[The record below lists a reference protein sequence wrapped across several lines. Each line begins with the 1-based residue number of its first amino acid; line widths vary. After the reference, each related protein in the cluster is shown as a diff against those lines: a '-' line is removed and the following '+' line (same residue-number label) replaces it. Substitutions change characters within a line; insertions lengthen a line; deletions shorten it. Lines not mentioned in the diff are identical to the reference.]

1 MDRDPQAPSPCD
13 RSPSRAGPAATDPR
27 RRPPSR
33 ATRPAADPRRRLGD
47 AGEDEAVRH
56 LVARGHAILDRN
68 FRTRYGELD
77 VVSATADCLVFC
89 EVKTRTSGGRHGPA
103 SALEA
108 VGPAKRRR
116 LRLMAREWFRLR
128 GGDHERLPAS
138 VRFDAIG
145 VVVDPARKLVALDHV
160 EGAF

>member
-1 MDRDPQAPSPCD
+1 M
-13 RSPSRAGPAATDPR
+13 DPR
-27 RRPPSR
+27 RSIG
-33 ATRPAADPRRRLGD
+33 A
-47 AGEDEAVRH
+47 AGEEEAVRH
-56 LVARGHAILDRN
+56 LVRRGHAILDRN

-77 VVSATADCLVFC
+77 VVSATEGCLVFC
-89 EVKTRTSGGRHGPA
+89 EVKTRTTGGRRGPA

-128 GGDHERLPAS
+128 AADHEGLPRS

-145 VVVDPARKLVALDHV
+145 VVLDPRRQLVALEHV
-160 EGAF
+160 EDAF